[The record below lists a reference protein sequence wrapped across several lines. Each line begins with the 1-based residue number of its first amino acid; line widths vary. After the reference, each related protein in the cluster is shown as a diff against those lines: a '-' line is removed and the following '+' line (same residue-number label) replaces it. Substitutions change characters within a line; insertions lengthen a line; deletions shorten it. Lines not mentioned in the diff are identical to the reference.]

1 MTERQMVERDLAL
14 THDRIAA
21 NIAELRARLSPG
33 KMAQDAVAA
42 AGEAVAALPSRPL
55 GRGAIAIGAAAFG
68 LWSLLALRGSR
79 RAVET
84 DRP

>member
-1 MTERQMVERDLAL
+1 
-14 THDRIAA
+14 
-21 NIAELRARLSPG
+21 
-33 KMAQDAVAA
+33 MAQDAVAA